1 MQNDPV
7 KLRKLAA
14 WYRAYAEHAG
24 NPVIWEARLRLA
36 EDLEESA
43 EVLEG
48 AKGSSATRDPH
59 SPARLAKKPFR
70 GNVAKQTFDY
80 S

>member
-43 EVLEG
+43 EVLERARAG
-48 AKGSSATRDPH
+48 MSSAMG
-59 SPARLAKKPFR
+59 A
-70 GNVAKQTFDY
+70 NVAKEKSRNAVRADEEA
-80 S
+80 